1 MNHKAGKIFF
11 TSIMIVMVAVIL
23 VFLGSKIVK
32 NPFTKDNVLTKQ
44 VKKMNDSKESSEEIL
59 EKKIPTHP
67 EVGALPYEGNIV
79 DLGDVFQCPG
89 YNLDILI
96 DEAKVTK
103 ENVDSDAPYRA
114 MDDENY
120 PMEFDENYNLLNDFS
135 YVTVR
140 LTLRN
145 PETSSQQ
152 VRLNTFRYFIMEH
165 ESENYVIPFYL
176 GDMRGYKTQADSYV
190 PDKSYVL
197 IEIPAE
203 SEFSCKLVYIEPDE
217 EINGMDAY
225 IKVDFTGNVD
235 PENQSRRY
243 VRLWQI

>member
-1 MNHKAGKIFF
+1 
-11 TSIMIVMVAVIL
+11 MI
-23 VFLGSKIVK
+23 
-32 NPFTKDNVLTKQ
+32 
-44 VKKMNDSKESSEEIL
+44 SEMF
-59 EKKIPTHP
+59 
-67 EVGALPYEGNIV
+67 
-79 DLGDVFQCPG
+79 FQCPG
-89 YNLDILI
+89 YNLDIVI

-135 YVTVR
+135 YVTVH
-140 LTLRN
+140 LTLKN
-145 PETSSQQ
+145 PEAYPQQ

-165 ESENYVIPFYL
+165 ESEKYVIPFYM

-225 IKVDFTGNVD
+225 IKVDFAGNVD

>member
-1 MNHKAGKIFF
+1 MA
-11 TSIMIVMVAVIL
+11 
-23 VFLGSKIVK
+23 
-32 NPFTKDNVLTKQ
+32 
-44 VKKMNDSKESSEEIL
+44 
-59 EKKIPTHP
+59 
-67 EVGALPYEGNIV
+67 
-79 DLGDVFQCPG
+79 
-89 YNLDILI
+89 
-96 DEAKVTK
+96 K

-152 VRLNTFRYFIMEH
+152 VRLNIFRYFIMEH